1 MRTSRT
7 SLAVA
12 LTISFSLAGL
22 VSAGTAAAAPPWVE
36 RHITL
41 PEHDWAFDFGL
52 GIAHDYAP
60 PVSPTGVGVN
70 FEMAVSPVS
79 RLELGFRTGLRMGD
93 DARFT
98 HADEY
103 GRLFDRQSFD
113 TSNATI
119 ANPELRVRGA
129 VVRSEVVELAL
140 EGRAF
145 LPVNQGARFG
155 AMFGVPIFF
164 HLGDRARIDTG
175 VYVPVVFNTPID
187 TYFSAPFDLWFQPTA
202 KLWLGPMSGVVFHSV
217 NNHVSVPLGFGL
229 GYQFTHALDLKT
241 QILFPSINDNQGAQS
256 FGVGVGLQVRIE

>member
-1 MRTSRT
+1 MRPLRI
-7 SLAVA
+7 VFA
-12 LTISFSLAGL
+12 LSFSVASVL
-22 VSAGTAAAAPPWVE
+22 SARAAAAAPPWVD

-52 GIAHDYAP
+52 GIARDYAP
-60 PVSPTGVGVN
+60 PTSPTGVGVN
-70 FEMAVSPVS
+70 IEGAVSPVS
-79 RLELGFRTGLRMGD
+79 GLELGFRTGLRVGD
-93 DARFT
+93 DGRVT
-98 HADEY
+98 HADDY
-103 GRLFDRQSFD
+103 GRLFDRQTFD
-113 TSNATI
+113 TSNAAV

-145 LPVNQGARFG
+145 LPVNAGAHFG
-155 AMFGVPIFF
+155 AMFGVPILF

-175 VYVPVVFNTPID
+175 VYVPVTFTTPID
-187 TYFSAPFDLWFQPTA
+187 TYFSAPIDLWFQPTA

-241 QILFPSINDNQGAQS
+241 QILFPSINDNQGTQS
-256 FGVGVGLQVRIE
+256 FGVGVGLQVRVE